1 MAKINKRR
9 FVLVP
14 ENMLL
19 NKDISYSAIGV
30 FAFLNMFE
38 DGEELPKL
46 KNLGSEISE
55 LEKFGYL
62 KIKDGD
68 IHLKGV

>member
-1 MAKINKRR
+1 MTKINKRR

-46 KNLGSEISE
+46 KHLGSEISE

-62 KIKDGD
+62 KIKDGN
-68 IHLKGV
+68 IYLKGI